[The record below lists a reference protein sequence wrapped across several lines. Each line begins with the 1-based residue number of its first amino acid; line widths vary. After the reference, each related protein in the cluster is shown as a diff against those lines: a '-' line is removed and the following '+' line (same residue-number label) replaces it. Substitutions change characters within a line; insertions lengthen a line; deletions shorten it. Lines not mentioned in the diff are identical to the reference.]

1 MDNTTTA
8 DNRIPMGKLAVGI
21 VLLLVGLL
29 TFTDYMEMFDL
40 REIWRFWPV
49 FLIFIGVSSEID
61 SLRERKAG
69 GGYILAAIGVWML
82 VANHHFFGLNH
93 RTAFPLGIAVVG
105 LGVILHALVD
115 APRPAKDAP
124 VSVKKENGK

>member
-1 MDNTTTA
+1 MDNTTGT
-8 DNRIPMGKLAVGI
+8 DNRIPLGKLAVGI
-21 VLLLVGLL
+21 VLLLVGFLS
-29 TFTDYMEMFDL
+29 FTDYMEMFDL

-115 APRPAKDAP
+115 APVP
-124 VSVKKENGK
+124 VEKENGK